1 MGEQLRLF
9 FATDIHGSE
18 RCFRK
23 FINAAAFYKVDAL
36 IMGGDITGKMLVPIV
51 AEGDGRFVAEVFGQ
65 TRRFGSDDLP
75 GIRKL
80 IGDAGYYPYETT
92 PDEMTELQAD
102 GSKVEAAFRRVMG
115 ETLGRWLDLAAE
127 RLAGTGIVCVMSPG
141 NDDQPFIDDL
151 LRQAERVINPE
162 ERIVELPH
170 GFELVSVGYSN
181 ITPWHSPRELTEPD
195 LEARIDALAAQATD
209 PSRTIFNL
217 HVPPRD
223 SSLDEAVLLRD
234 DLSPVMRSG
243 SPVIGGVGSTAVRAA
258 IQRHQPL
265 VALHGHIHESRGV
278 ARIGRTQAFNPGS
291 EYSEGVLRGLILT
304 IEAGKGVRSHQF
316 VAG

>member
-1 MGEQLRLF
+1 MGDSLKLF

-23 FINAAAFYKVDAL
+23 FINAAAFYNVDAL

-51 AEGDGRFVAEVFGQ
+51 DEGGGRYLAEVFGQ
-65 TRRFGSDDLP
+65 TRSFDADELP
-75 GIRKL
+75 RVRKL

-92 PDEMTELQAD
+92 PDELAELQAD
-102 GSKVEAAFRRVMG
+102 GSKVEAAFRRVMS
-115 ETLGRWLDLAAE
+115 ETLGRWLDLASQ
-127 RLAGTGIVCVMSPG
+127 RLAGTDVVCVMSPG

-151 LRQAERVINPE
+151 LRGAERVINPE
-162 ERIVELPH
+162 DRIVELPG

-181 ITPWHSPRELTEPD
+181 ITPWHSPRELTEVD
-195 LEARIDALAAQATD
+195 LEALIEATARQASRPD
-209 PSRTIFNL
+209 RTIFNL

-223 SSLDEAVLLRD
+223 STLDEAVLLNA
-234 DLSPVMRSG
+234 DLSPVIQSG
-243 SPVIGGVGSTAVRAA
+243 SPKIGGVGSDAVRNV
-258 IQRHQPL
+258 IQRYQPL

-278 ARIGRTQAFNPGS
+278 ARIGKTQAFNPGS

-316 VAG
+316 VSG